1 MVHRLGLWAFSAQG
15 LGLVPKKKK
24 VKELQFKKTG
34 SIPSEMVITQKALN

>member
-24 VKELQFKKTG
+24 
-34 SIPSEMVITQKALN
+34 SEGVAIQKDWEHTKWNGNYSEGT

>member
-15 LGLVPKKKK
+15 LGLVPKKK